1 MLQRC
6 PSAYDDTVRSICSKV
21 HITELKGNI
30 VADLFN
36 GIRGSHKAVSI
47 SNAVC
52 EGRQSHI
59 SFLLFG
65 KMKLLQEKFIFRHN
79 CQIHH
84 AFQSPGQCKCLRLED
99 LPDAGLLIGDFSDK
113 FSRLSES
120 GRILPGFSLPD
131 LNSVRVIIIRK
142 NSQRDL
148 VTSEFTEIHGSIDQ
162 TGRLCFIRSG
172 TVLHTAAHIP
182 AKACVI
188 GNSSNRFI
196 R

>member
-6 PSAYDDTVRSICSKV
+6 PSAYDDTVSSFCSKI
-21 HITELKGNI
+21 HITELQGDI

-52 EGRQSHI
+52 EGRQYRI

-79 CQIHH
+79 CQIGYPM
-84 AFQSPGQCKCLRLED
+84 QSPWQCKSLRLEYF
-99 LPDAGLLIGDFSDK
+99 PDTRFLISKLSHKCSGLTGCITV
-113 FSRLSES
+113 
-120 GRILPGFSLPD
+120 GFSFIDPD
-131 LNSVRVIIIRK
+131 PVWIIVVGK

-148 VTSEFTEIHGSIDQ
+148 ITSEFAEIYKPD
-162 TGRLCFIRSG
+162 R
-172 TVLHTAAHIP
+172 
-182 AKACVI
+182 
-188 GNSSNRFI
+188 
-196 R
+196 